1 MRGRGYTQPVRR
13 GGIAALF
20 LAACAVAGLLSAI
33 ALTAAPVGGADT
45 GTTGTDTGAT
55 TAPPT
60 ETTAPPTETAAPP
73 PRALTIASGVRV
85 GGTPVGGL
93 PAAAA
98 DIQLR
103 KTFSRSLRLRLP
115 LRTITV
121 TPQELGAAAYVGD
134 AVRRARAVRPG
145 ARVPLTVK
153 VDTAKV
159 ERFVAALAGKVDL
172 EPVDSRLLL
181 RGLKPFVTKGTPGRR
196 LKQVL
201 ATRAI
206 VLALR
211 THEREPLELRFD
223 EIEAKVSLKNIGQ
236 VIVIRR
242 GQNRLYF
249 YNGMRLI
256 RAFNVATGQAS
267 YPTPLGRH
275 TVVVKWRNPWW
286 YPPNSAWA
294 KGAEPV
300 PPGPGNPLGTRW
312 MGLSAPLV
320 GIHGTPD
327 DASIGYS
334 VSHGCIRM
342 LIPEAE
348 WLFERLKLGTPVY
361 VVAQ

>member
-1 MRGRGYTQPVRR
+1 MRARGYTQPVRR

-45 GTTGTDTGAT
+45 GTTGTDAGA
-55 TAPPT
+55 PT
-60 ETTAPPTETAAPP
+60 ETTTPPTETAAPP

-93 PAAAA
+93 SATAA
-98 DIQLR
+98 DVQLR
-103 KTFSRSLRLRLP
+103 KTFSRPLRLRLP
-115 LRTITV
+115 LRTIAV

-134 AVRRARAVRPG
+134 AVKRARAVRPG
-145 ARVPLTVK
+145 TRVPLSVK
-153 VDTAKV
+153 VDRARV
-159 ERFVAALAGKVDL
+159 ERFVSSLARKVDL
-172 EPVDSRLLL
+172 KPVDSRLLL
-181 RGLKPFVTKGTPGRR
+181 RGLKPFVTKGAPGRR

-211 THEREPLELRFD
+211 THEREPVELRFD
-223 EIEAKVSLKNIGQ
+223 ELGAKVTPRSIGQ

-249 YNGMRLI
+249 YNGMRLV

-320 GIHGTPD
+320 GIHGTPN
-327 DASIGYS
+327 AGSIGYS
-334 VSHGCIRM
+334 QSHGCIRM

-348 WLFERLKLGTPVY
+348 WLFERLEIGTPVY

>member
-1 MRGRGYTQPVRR
+1 MRARGYTQPVRR
-13 GGIAALF
+13 GGVAALF
-20 LAACAVAGLLSAI
+20 LACATAGLLSAV

-45 GTTGTDTGAT
+45 GTTGADAGAT
-55 TAPPT
+55 TAPPP
-60 ETTAPPTETAAPP
+60 ETTAPPPTS
-73 PRALTIASGVRV
+73 PRALTIASGVSV
-85 GGTPVGGL
+85 GGSPVGGL
-93 PAAAA
+93 SATAA
-98 DIQLR
+98 DVQLR
-103 KTFSRSLRLRLP
+103 KAFSRPLRLRLP

-134 AVRRARAVRPG
+134 AVKRARAVRPG
-145 ARVPLTVK
+145 TSVPLSVK
-153 VDTAKV
+153 VDRARV
-159 ERFVAALAGKVDL
+159 ERFVSSLARKVDL

-181 RGLKPFVTKGTPGRR
+181 RGLKPFVTKGAPGRR

-211 THEREPLELRFD
+211 THDREPVELRFD
-223 EIEAKVSLKNIGQ
+223 EIEAKATPEDIGQ

-249 YNGMRLI
+249 YDGMRLV

-286 YPPNSAWA
+286 YPPNSSWA

-320 GIHGTPD
+320 GIHGTPNA
-327 DASIGYS
+327 ASIGYS
-334 VSHGCIRM
+334 LSHGCIRM

-348 WLFERLKLGTPVY
+348 WLFERLKIGTPVY

>member
-1 MRGRGYTQPVRR
+1 MRR
-13 GGIAALF
+13 GGVAALF

-45 GTTGTDTGAT
+45 GTTGTDAGAT

-60 ETTAPPTETAAPP
+60 ETTAPPTETTAPPP

-93 PAAAA
+93 SATAA
-98 DIQLR
+98 DVQLR
-103 KTFSRSLRLRLP
+103 KTFSRPLRLRLP
-115 LRTITV
+115 LRAITV

-134 AVRRARAVRPG
+134 AVKRARAVRSG
-145 ARVPLTVK
+145 VRVPLSVR
-153 VDTAKV
+153 VDAAKV
-159 ERFVAALAGKVDL
+159 ERFVAALARKVDL
-172 EPVDSRLLL
+172 KPVDSRLLL
-181 RGLKPFVTKGTPGRR
+181 RGLKPFVTKGAPGRR

-206 VLALR
+206 LLALR
-211 THEREPLELRFD
+211 THGREPVELRFD
-223 EIEAKVSLKNIGQ
+223 ELEAKVTPQSIGQ
-236 VIVIRR
+236 VVVIRR

-249 YNGMRLI
+249 YNGMRLV

-275 TVVVKWRNPWW
+275 TVVVKWRDPWW

-294 KGAEPV
+294 KGAKPV
-300 PPGPGNPLGTRW
+300 PPGPANPLGTRW

-320 GIHGTPD
+320 GIHGTPNA
-327 DASIGYS
+327 ASIGYS
-334 VSHGCIRM
+334 QSHGCIRM

-348 WLFERLKLGTPVY
+348 WLFARLELGTTVY

>member
-1 MRGRGYTQPVRR
+1 MRR
-13 GGIAALF
+13 GGIAAL
-20 LAACAVAGLLSAI
+20 LAACALAGLFSAI

-45 GTTGTDTGAT
+45 GTTGTDPGTT

-60 ETTAPPTETAAPP
+60 ETTTPPTETSPPP
-73 PRALTIASGVRV
+73 PRALTIALGVSV
-85 GGTPVGGL
+85 GGTAVGGL
-93 PAAAA
+93 SPTAA
-98 DIQLR
+98 DLQLR
-103 KTFSRSLRLRLP
+103 KTFSRPLRLRLP

-134 AVRRARAVRPG
+134 AVKRARAVRPG
-145 ARVPLTVK
+145 ARVPLSVN

-159 ERFVAALAGKVDL
+159 ERFVAALARKVDL
-172 EPVDSRLLL
+172 APVDSRLFL
-181 RGLKPFVTKGTPGRR
+181 RKLKPFVTKGAPGRR

-206 VLALR
+206 VHALR
-211 THEREPLELRFD
+211 THEREPVELRFD
-223 EIEAKVSLKNIGQ
+223 ELAAKTTLKDIGQ
-236 VIVIRR
+236 VVVIRR

-249 YNGMRLI
+249 YDGMRLI
-256 RAFNVATGQAS
+256 RAFDVATGLPS

-286 YPPNSAWA
+286 YPPDSAWA

-320 GIHGTPD
+320 GIHGTPNA
-327 DASIGYS
+327 ASIGFS
-334 VSHGCIRM
+334 QSHGCIRM
-342 LIPEAE
+342 RIPEAE
-348 WLFERLKLGTPVY
+348 WLFERLKIGTPVY
-361 VVAQ
+361 VVAK